1 MNMDTFYVLSENILR
16 KYNIIPNNTQLNLNK
31 AKISAQNSFKN
42 LFNSFFEKKYGD
54 KNWSTTSKAEMAAAI
69 SRALADGA
77 EIGIKMTS
85 AQTMQESKNLFQMS
99 WKEAIKFLRNKNMLK
114 TNSEEYLT
122 YKMKQNIPGPK
133 IKEEEILEKIK

>member
-1 MNMDTFYVLSENILR
+1 
-16 KYNIIPNNTQLNLNK
+16 
-31 AKISAQNSFKN
+31 
-42 LFNSFFEKKYGD
+42 
-54 KNWSTTSKAEMAAAI
+54 MAAAI
-69 SRALADGA
+69 SRAMADGA